1 MCGCMRV
8 RKLSFIQNPNI
19 VPFKPRAPSPLK
31 LRLVQFAPGPPCRLR
46 PWRQGAC
53 RSSGFLDFQGVGVTG
68 VRFGVFRFR
77 AFVDQASGV
86 FCHVSGR
93 APKHLLRTCSI
104 GTWTLGVPQNSA
116 PTHLTLKTAS
126 PDPRALTAR
135 SPKAGE
141 TLKSRPVELPCPGPL

>member
-1 MCGCMRV
+1 MYAYIHPCMCGCMRV
-8 RKLSFIQNPNI
+8 RKLSLIQNPNI
-19 VPFKPRAPSPLK
+19 VPCKPRAPSPLK

-93 APKHLLRTCSI
+93 APKYLLRTCSI
-104 GTWTLGVPQNSA
+104 GTWTLGVPPKLRTYTPYPEDRQSR
-116 PTHLTLKTAS
+116 PKS
-126 PDPRALTAR
+126 PN
-135 SPKAGE
+135 SPKSEGWRDP
-141 TLKSRPVELPCPGPL
+141 KI